1 MNSIE
6 EYQNLVELLKQA
18 LRFYANKSTYGN
30 FMGSPSSIDLD
41 EHGSQAR
48 FALEQ
53 VDKIEKANQ
62 KMQDEYNKVINE
74 TIDAIENH
82 PFDISDGETNPID
95 LINYFNST
103 HDE

>member
-82 PFDISDGETNPID
+82 PFDIKNIRREVEMLKNIGNEGND
-95 LINYFNST
+95 
-103 HDE
+103 